1 MIRKNS
7 QVSAGRI
14 GSIYRRMRGLRRKDV
29 ERDRMIEMK
38 WSLNEVLYNSN
49 LKLTQGEDSNH
60 ERKEKV

>member
-1 MIRKNS
+1 
-7 QVSAGRI
+7 
-14 GSIYRRMRGLRRKDV
+14 
-29 ERDRMIEMK
+29 MIEMK